1 MPKDNLIE
9 GDVYNILSNGV
20 NYVWTETGWDK
31 FSETIDLS
39 PITESIENL
48 GKEINT
54 KQDILTAGD
63 GINIENGVIS
73 STQISAQWG
82 NIQGNITEQTDLQ
95 TALDGKQATGDYAL
109 KSDIPTN
116 FYTQNETDILLDT
129 KTNTNLSNLSEI
141 GNDKLNISK
150 MYLTNSVSEDTQ
162 GFNQLKDMYH
172 STFDLSKFEV
182 VGSPT
187 ITSDGVA
194 SGFSG
199 SDYIYSDILVISNTI
214 KIRFAFIYKNNESQ
228 QVWLKLVGT
237 TADNNLTDF
246 EYGKFSSAGN
256 MYIRATI
263 NGAKNTYIYATNS
276 FSNNWTD
283 GDVIECEF
291 NLSLRGCTGAI
302 LNTTKSIGANINY
315 TYSVDE
321 LSFNRVNIGGHGT
334 ISLIDLK
341 QFSITVDDKE
351 VFNGNK
357 TGLDVIR
364 EDNYTIVGSPNIT
377 DDGVASGFSGED
389 CLALPYIFN
398 PESKPW
404 EIIIKAKMDEA
415 GENNYRSLLG
425 SNILGTDNQG
435 IALAYRKDGTG
446 LTFWFSSNGASWDIG
461 SIFGRTVLDI
471 NKSYYIKV
479 SFNGSIYE
487 GSVSEDGKTWISQ
500 GSISST
506 TPIFVS
512 TQPLAIGDNK
522 YSQNKINFWK
532 GSIDLNAFKIYVDG
546 NLIYQPC
553 LKIPYTESKTGSKIV
568 DVTYR
573 DRIKDAYEQ
582 QGQAIY
588 YTIDEENKNFTLPMG
603 EIYGMIED
611 KQYQLDDKVS
621 LTKDEIISGQ
631 KTFENNITINGNNVN
646 IMPTASDGSITFSD
660 GERIRFAQGGQ
671 TVISSN
677 NTSIYLRTKSNR
689 DGTNQVEL
697 KTDGTLSATKFK
709 GPLEGIA
716 TQATKDSGGLQI
728 NTTYMRKTIGTQYI
742 QHTPTAPT
750 PLEMVGK
757 QGCGN
762 GNIAGGNLVT
772 LHKNTLY
779 KCNERGSAIT
789 CNYDDKVAN
798 LGKAMCDGSFS
809 GYYTAINPSTSFTSK
824 PFTWEVT
831 SSSQYEA
838 SDVCRLHIYSH
849 RLTDPINVTK
859 FKIEA
864 YIHDTLTNSKKWIT
878 AYEYSG
884 SSINIAQTGY
894 GLYISGYSSNTYYPI
909 YGVRLTISESPD
921 TVFRLSE
928 IQLVVSRG
936 IETIADSL
944 HCISDAGGKIWGNLE
959 VTGTV
964 NGKCTKDGNGNIIT
978 DTYAKKTDLDAKQ
991 NTLTAGTGIKIEDNV
1006 ISNTI
1011 TDTKVLST
1019 VSNANNDIP
1028 ILLNNGTNATTNS
1041 VLINNNICANP
1052 STGTITA
1059 QHGKFGK
1066 KLTTYVY
1073 SSTLNPTTQYHW
1085 YKIFDA
1091 TSSTQIVYFDIKTHS
1106 DANFS
1111 GQSNYILTI
1120 SNYTGTSTN
1129 ITLQNYGYVT
1139 GSDSNQVNSNYRCDL
1154 LVDVDAQ
1161 GNVYISS
1168 NATWEC
1174 NLIVNNIYGNAIV
1187 PYTLVGTGVFG
1198 TPVGFERL
1206 GEIKNS
1212 GSMRLSKSNGTIV
1225 KYNSGIYSDLYGT
1238 ADKALYDKDG
1248 NDITTTYL
1256 KQSSIQT
1263 PKIKYWGDE
1272 D

>member
-377 DDGVASGFSGED
+377 DDGVASGFSNNDLVETVSLKTISSNNWNISIG
-389 CLALPYIFN
+389 FTMG
-398 PESKPW
+398 SKFQ
-404 EIIIKAKMDEA
+404 
-415 GENNYRSLLG
+415 NVLFTSLKGG
-425 SNILGTDNQG
+425 STEYG
-435 IALAYRKDGTG
+435 IAVITNANKIYVYA
-446 LTFWFSSNGASWDIG
+446 SSNGTSFDILNAKIG
-461 SIFGRTVLDI
+461 PTTLVSGTRYLL
-471 NKSYYIKV
+471 NL
-479 SFNGSIYE
+479 SFNGSQYVCKLLNLDTNIE
-487 GSVSEDGKTWISQ
+487 TTECIVDSGLKIFAGNNIIALGSRWWDAMS
-500 GSISST
+500 
-506 TPIFVS
+506 
-512 TQPLAIGDNK
+512 
-522 YSQNKINFWK
+522 

-546 NLIYQPC
+546 NLVYQPC
-553 LKIPYTESKTGSKIV
+553 LKIPYTESKTGSKVV
-568 DVTYR
+568 DAIYR
-573 DRIKDAYEQ
+573 DRVQDVYEQ
-582 QGQAIY
+582 YGQAIY